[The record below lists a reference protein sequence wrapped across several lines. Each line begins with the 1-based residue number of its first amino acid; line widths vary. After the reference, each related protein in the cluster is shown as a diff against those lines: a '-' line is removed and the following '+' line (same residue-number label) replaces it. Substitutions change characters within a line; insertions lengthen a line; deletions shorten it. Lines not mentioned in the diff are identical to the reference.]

1 MKTIIYILLPIIF
14 FLVACEED
22 SQQSP
27 KEEIIEEILY
37 YEYGINEDLF
47 RDSIIINNDYTH
59 LFVQKK
65 VNNIYDIDTIL
76 FHKDVLSSFI
86 DTVHANNMTSYYLYE
101 QHVSAEDII
110 KSIDIEKFAELKD
123 TTSDENLQSEYARI
137 VVKTNYRTISKLFT
151 IRGRSENIPFVS
163 DLFKNMYSFITYNY
177 FWSSVIRY

>member
-1 MKTIIYILLPIIF
+1 M
-14 FLVACEED
+14 
-22 SQQSP
+22 
-27 KEEIIEEILY
+27 
-37 YEYGINEDLF
+37 
-47 RDSIIINNDYTH
+47 
-59 LFVQKK
+59 

-86 DTVHANNMTSYYLYE
+86 DTVHANNMISYYLYE

-123 TTSDENLQSEYARI
+123 TTSDDNLQSEYARI
-137 VVKTNYRTISKLFT
+137 VVKTNYRAISKLFT

-163 DLFKNMYSFITYNY
+163 DLFDNMYSFITYNY